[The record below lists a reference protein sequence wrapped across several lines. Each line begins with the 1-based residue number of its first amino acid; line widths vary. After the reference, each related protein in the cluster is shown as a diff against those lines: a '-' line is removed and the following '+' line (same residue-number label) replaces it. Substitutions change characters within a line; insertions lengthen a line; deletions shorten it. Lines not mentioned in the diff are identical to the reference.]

1 MLQRSSRITA
11 RIFFSFLEKTR
22 LCCGWHKKDFFLETN
37 PSRAKKRKEKKRAN
51 GEKEEEGNTTQS
63 GNKTPLVGSYCYV
76 FVEEEGEEEEGRDG
90 GGIFRVAPEVRRQVH
105 TEAHNESKA
114 ETFLCVLYTAIGS
127 KTDEKAPQQQQKK
140 KKLRKAECKYM
151 ERIQ

>member
-1 MLQRSSRITA
+1 MLQRSSSRITA

-37 PSRAKKRKEKKRAN
+37 SSRAKKRKEKKKAN
-51 GEKEEEGNTTQS
+51 GEEEEEANTTQS

-76 FVEEEGEEEEGRDG
+76 FVEEEGEEEGRDG

-127 KTDEKAPQQQQKK
+127 KTDEKAPQQ
-140 KKLRKAECKYM
+140 
-151 ERIQ
+151 